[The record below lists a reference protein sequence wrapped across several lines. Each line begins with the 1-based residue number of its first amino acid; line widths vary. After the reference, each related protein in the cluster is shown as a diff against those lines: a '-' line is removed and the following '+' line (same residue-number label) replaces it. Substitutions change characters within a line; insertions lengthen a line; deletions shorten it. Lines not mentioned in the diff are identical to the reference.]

1 MEKRGK
7 EKERRQETKEIEGS
21 CFALGCVYRHLS
33 EGDDELTEV
42 LLTAAEADVV
52 VGDKQLAHDVHLGKG
67 SSPQRAVCVSVQAL
81 VLGQAEQR
89 PVTFVLGPCVQV
101 PEVDIQ

>member
-7 EKERRQETKEIEGS
+7 EKDRRQETKEREGS
-21 CFALGCVYRHLS
+21 CFALGCVCRHLS

-52 VGDKQLAHDVHLGKG
+52 VGDKQLAHNVHLGEG
-67 SSPQRAVCVSVQAL
+67 RPQRAICVSVQAL
-81 VLGQAEQR
+81 VRGQAEQR
-89 PVTFVLGPCVQV
+89 PVAFVLGPCVQV
-101 PEVDIQ
+101 PEVNIH